1 MGEGSAPYV
10 SYRYELL
17 DELVAALTLKPIP
30 AKKLLSALQATPT
43 SPGLRRRSS
52 HSSAAVVRGEMHT
65 IGGETYEVV
74 DQLNLGGN
82 ASIMR
87 VKDARGDG
95 CACICPHIT
104 YTYAY
109 TYAYAYAYTYAYA

>member
-1 MGEGSAPYV
+1 MGEGAAPYA
-10 SYRYELL
+10 SYRHDLL
-17 DELVAALTLKPIP
+17 DGLVAALTLKPIP
-30 AKKLLSALQATPT
+30 AKKLLSALEATPT

-52 HSSAAVVRGEMHT
+52 SAAVVRGETHT

-82 ASIMR
+82 ASITR